1 MPKPYSVDLRA
12 RVIEEVETGASR
24 RETMVGTTNRS
35 MADDLRQVDLNG
47 EANKFKRKKSSATIV
62 ADVP

>member
-1 MPKPYSVDLRA
+1 MRLAQHDDMTRTYSRLKP
-12 RVIEEVETGASR
+12 
-24 RETMVGTTNRS
+24 MVGTTNRS